1 MPTPRDFVKQD
12 STLTMQQHCEI
23 FLDTL
28 AAKGATDTLFLSP
41 IVQGPVDV
49 NVSRCTVRVKTT
61 VWADKRGLHTK
72 KSLTFLR
79 RQCEGFNILAED
91 ISAMGVEEVLPRIVN
106 LDKVKDGIYE
116 VVVRDK
122 SYDYETGYVDDYDYR
137 LVTANAEFSGAAQL
151 HRAASAGTP
160 S

>member
-61 VWADKRGLHTK
+61 AWADKRGLHTK

-91 ISAMGVEEVLPRIVN
+91 ADAIGAEEVLPRIVN
-106 LDKVKDGIYE
+106 LGEVEDGIYE
-116 VVVRDK
+116 VVVCNE
-122 SYDYETGYVDDYDYR
+122 SHDYETGYVDDYDYR
-137 LVTANAEFSGAAQL
+137 LVTPDRDCTSPIA
-151 HRAASAGTP
+151 TP
-160 S
+160 SEERKP

>member
-1 MPTPRDFVKQD
+1 MTTPRDFVKQD

-79 RQCEGFNILAED
+79 RQCEGFNVLAED
-91 ISAMGVEEVLPRIVN
+91 VSAIGAEEVLQRLVN
-106 LDKVKDGIYE
+106 LGEVEDGIYE
-116 VVVRDK
+116 VVVCNE
-122 SYDYETGYVDDYDYR
+122 SHDYETGYVDDYDYR
-137 LVTANAEFSGAAQL
+137 LVTANAIGQRGAAP
-151 HRAASAGTP
+151 RN
-160 S
+160 